1 MKEPC
6 LPRKRLRGISL
17 IPRKLFVT
25 LRMELIIFFFASSL
39 LWVIGF
45 PIIAYPYYKE
55 LKKEYNCPIGLFAF
69 AIFSALPLLAT
80 PFIAY
85 VICVAV
91 WFNRAFTS
99 IPLLIYPF
107 CVIYGLYLFYKAF
120 TQNGTVKAIWY
131 LIAIWGALI
140 FLALSF
146 FLILELYRGHMFL

>member
-1 MKEPC
+1 
-6 LPRKRLRGISL
+6 
-17 IPRKLFVT
+17 
-25 LRMELIIFFFASSL
+25 MELIIFFFASSL

-45 PIIAYPYYKE
+45 PIIAYPYYKK
-55 LKKEYNCPIGLFAF
+55 LKKEYNCPNGLFAF

-85 VICVAV
+85 VIFVAV
-91 WFNRAFTS
+91 WFNRAFTI

-107 CVIYGLYLFYKAF
+107 CVIYGLYLFYKSF

-146 FLILELYRGHMFL
+146 VLILELYPGHMFL